1 MPPAGFR
8 TCGTVQHPTDG
19 VSARRVSLGTGP
31 RVRRGRCVHPPAGGA
46 VLVHAVR
53 SSCCWCAVRGR
64 FRRCALVGHG
74 PAANA
79 KQRTRACSTGDAVID
94 RTGENRIFYDLSEL
108 HFSPKMY
115 GTFENGRVEQVAPF
129 IRRGAVHAV
138 SARLG
143 SSRPCGAG
151 IAPRAFRNYRPYAE
165 MARAHS
171 ALCPTCTV
179 SHSGRP
185 RPVVAVPCQARYG
198 GALQAVRWGAIRGAS
213 TA

>member
-1 MPPAGFR
+1 MA
-8 TCGTVQHPTDG
+8 
-19 VSARRVSLGTGP
+19 SARVGSASALVRVFGEAGACTH
-31 RVRRGRCVHPPAGGA
+31 RRAAALFRFTLCAPLAAGVQCEAG
-46 VLVHAVR
+46 
-53 SSCCWCAVRGR
+53 